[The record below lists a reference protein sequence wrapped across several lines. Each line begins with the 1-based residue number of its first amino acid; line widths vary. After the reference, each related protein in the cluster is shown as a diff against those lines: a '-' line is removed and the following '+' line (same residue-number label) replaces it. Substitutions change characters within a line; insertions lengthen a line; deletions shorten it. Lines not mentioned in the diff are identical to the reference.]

1 MADNIAEPKSGN
13 VAVPAT
19 DAAAAKQAAD
29 HRKKIDEQARIREIL
44 AKKKARDAAAA
55 EEAAAANAK
64 KAQSSNGAD
73 VDASEKKTKKSEG
86 ETPSKPS
93 GVDDETRLREMLSK
107 KKIMH
112 KKNRRASKGEDP
124 TSETAG
130 KNEGS
135 DADKKAPHQSNG
147 HRRREHGSRGGG
159 RDYRRDRQQH
169 GRGGYYDDRRRDDRG
184 WRNNNDRGGYG
195 RGRDN
200 YWDGRGRGG
209 GWRDERRDYGGRG
222 GYQHQPD
229 FPARDRSRGR
239 SRSRSFSRSSSGSR
253 SRSYSSSDGSRSSGS
268 YSSRSHSRSYSR
280 SVSRSPSRDS
290 HYSETQDDKKRK
302 RSDSVGN
309 EKKKHRRSSSQSKGD
324 AENALTK
331 DQRTVLV
338 SQLVMKADDYDIRR
352 YFKRKVGVK
361 VNDVILLRD
370 KRTGRHKGIA
380 YVELGNLEDVDT
392 ALEVSGKTPDFQRFP
407 VLVKRT
413 EAEKNVAGISVVASS
428 DSPYQLTADGK
439 RIEAQKVYVGSID
452 RAVTQAQLYSLFSQF
467 GKLDNVLLQMDM
479 ATGISKGFA
488 FLSYADPKDANLA
501 IQTMSGQML
510 AGRPL

>member
-1 MADNIAEPKSGN
+1 MADKAKPKESGCL
-13 VAVPAT
+13 
-19 DAAAAKQAAD
+19 AAADATIAQAEQK
-29 HRKKIDEQARIREIL
+29 KKIDEQTRIREIL
-44 AKKKARDAAAA
+44 AKKKAERAAAA
-55 EEAAAANAK
+55 AADANKSLAQTDGASGDNDGAEKKTEKTAAANDAEESPK
-64 KAQSSNGAD
+64 KN
-73 VDASEKKTKKSEG
+73 E
-86 ETPSKPS
+86 
-93 GVDDETRLREMLSK
+93 DDEARLREMLSK
-107 KKIMH
+107 KKIIQ
-112 KKNRRASKGEDP
+112 KKNRRASKSEDP
-124 TSETAG
+124 TSEAAQ
-130 KNEGS
+130 KHDGS
-135 DADKKAPHQSNG
+135 DGDKKATHQPNG
-147 HRRREHGSRGGG
+147 HRRLENDRRGFG
-159 RDYRRDRQQH
+159 RDRPH
-169 GRGGYYDDRRRDDRG
+169 GRGGYYGDRSRDDRG
-184 WRNNNDRGGYG
+184 WRSHHDRGGYG

-209 GWRDERRDYGGRG
+209 GWRDDRRDHVGRG
-222 GYQHQPD
+222 GYHEREPTT
-229 FPARDRSRGR
+229 RDRNRGR

-253 SRSYSSSDGSRSSGS
+253 SYSSSDRSRSSDS

-280 SVSRSPSRDS
+280 SVSRSPSRNS
-290 HYSETQDDKKRK
+290 RSETPDQKRK
-302 RSDSVGN
+302 RSDSAGN
-309 EKKKHRRSSSQSKGD
+309 EKKKHRRSHSNSSKSKSD

-380 YVELGNLEDVDT
+380 YVELGSLEDVDT

-407 VLVKRT
+407 ILVKRT
-413 EAEKNVAGISVVASS
+413 EAEKNVAGISAAASS
-428 DSPYQLTADGK
+428 DSAYQLTPEGK
-439 RIEAQKVYVGSID
+439 RIEAQKVYIGSID

-479 ATGISKGFA
+479 STGISKGFA
-488 FLSYADPKDANLA
+488 FLSYPDPKDANLA